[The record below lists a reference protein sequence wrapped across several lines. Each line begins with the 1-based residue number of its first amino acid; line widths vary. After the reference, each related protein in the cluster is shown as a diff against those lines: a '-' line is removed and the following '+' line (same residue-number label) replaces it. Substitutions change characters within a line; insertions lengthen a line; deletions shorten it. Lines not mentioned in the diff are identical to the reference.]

1 MCFVSKGCFVEVLR
15 LSVGLAGAGYSPRL
29 HVPVD
34 TICSEGPADWVLP
47 SGFFACRGCMVLGV
61 GLAAESSDCEAG
73 KGPRGA
79 SCSTSKLCRISQA
92 KQTVLGLALPLP
104 KNSTCN
110 PECPSASNGLFLI
123 LLFVVCSWSDS
134 WF

>member
-15 LSVGLAGAGYSPRL
+15 LSVGPAGVGYSPRL

-34 TICSEGPADWVLP
+34 TICSEGPADCVLP
-47 SGFFACRGCMVLGV
+47 SGFFACRGCTVPGV
-61 GLAAESSDCEAG
+61 GLAAESSDYKAG

-104 KNSTCN
+104 KNSACN
-110 PECPSASNGLFLI
+110 PECPSVSNSVVHSLFL
-123 LLFVVCSWSDS
+123 V
-134 WF
+134 